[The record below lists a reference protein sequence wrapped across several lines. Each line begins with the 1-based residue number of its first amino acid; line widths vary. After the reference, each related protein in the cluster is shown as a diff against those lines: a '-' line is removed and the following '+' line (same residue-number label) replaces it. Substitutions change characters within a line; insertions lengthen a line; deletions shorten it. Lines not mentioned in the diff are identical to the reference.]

1 MARPIETGAEQFVAD
16 IRARLGQQGRVI
28 AAIDGR
34 CGAGK
39 SSLARRLGE
48 KYGWSVIPLDDFFLR
63 PEQRSSE
70 RYAAP
75 GENVDHE
82 RFLSEVLLPLTR
94 GEPVT
99 YRPFDCVKMALGTPV
114 SVEEAPVTLIEGS
127 YALHPALLPYYHVTA
142 FLEVDPEEQFR
153 RISARNPDRL
163 EAFRS
168 RWIPLE
174 ERYIAAL
181 RPDLSCGHRI
191 RLE

>member
-1 MARPIETGAEQFVAD
+1 MEIAETGPAQFVAD
-16 IRARLGQQGRVI
+16 ILTQLETRGRVI

-39 SSLARRLGE
+39 TTLARALGAE
-48 KYGWSVIPLDDFFLR
+48 YGWSVISLDDFFLR
-63 PEQRSSE
+63 PEQRSPA

-99 YRPFDCVKMALGTPV
+99 YRPFDCVKMILGTPV
-114 SVEEAPVTLIEGS
+114 AVPESPVTLIEGS
-127 YALHPALLPYYHVTA
+127 YALHPALFPHYHVTA
-142 FLEVDPEEQFR
+142 FLDVAPEEQLR
-153 RISARNPDRL
+153 RIAARSPDRL
-163 EAFRS
+163 EAFQT

-181 RPDLSCGHRI
+181 RPDLRCGHRI
-191 RLE
+191 LTG